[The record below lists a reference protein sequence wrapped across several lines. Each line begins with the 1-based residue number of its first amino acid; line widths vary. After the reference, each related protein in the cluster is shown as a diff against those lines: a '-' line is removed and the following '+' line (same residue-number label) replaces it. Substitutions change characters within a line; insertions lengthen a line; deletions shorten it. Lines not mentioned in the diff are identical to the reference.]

1 MSEYGVKIKNYEAGS
16 IYGVELGV
24 RTAYDYKDAMLTNS
38 LFLDFLKEN
47 GLNIHKS
54 GSTRDVICINFN
66 YGTRSFDEELKNI
79 KKCGKEH
86 RIERHAARA
95 SGNAGRILKAEQRK
109 VRLDA
114 MYQAAVRNQSLF
126 IKTSAD
132 DIRIKFYEEGVRIN
146 YPKKNGGVETIEYRM
161 LYRTP
166 GKAKKGSCMFIRK
179 SLFKKAREFLYMGI
193 KLPKKNAPIVEIGA
207 YSSLITSTIEG
218 RIKIEP
224 SEILVIKDIDS
235 VFKTNVISIEVDE
248 NNECK
253 AVPYSDYEV
262 VNTLFD
268 GQALID
274 SSIFPSWGN
283 GYILLRQHMFKAAAF
298 SSNIQLF
305 FKDYFGDR
313 YETATVT
320 DMWGHEMLAK
330 NVKLI
335 TTENACKFLKFSGI
349 TFDYWG
355 EWVRKNGSLFGIVKT
370 AHHSKL
376 GDVQRMSYQMVNALD
391 IESTLS
397 VMHESREYI
406 QALRT
411 DDRVFLDYL
420 RRNANFSKDYEVLV
434 ALCEKI
440 PEFVDCDYFR
450 QRRNKII
457 LDYVQNMKTGR
468 IIQNADN
475 LTIVGSPFAM
485 LLHSVGADWHS
496 DPTFAHEDGTI
507 QCWTNRFGNGEYLAE
522 FRSPFNSANNLGY
535 LHNIRSDEMDRYM
548 NLGQLCIAV
557 NMIETDFQQRNNGS
571 DMDSDSIYT
580 TNQVDIVTHAK
591 WCYENKPTIVNNIP
605 KDKNIYDSSLHSFA
619 IVDNALSASQTDIG
633 ESSNLAQICLSY
645 TYNYEDQKYE
655 DAVCILAVLA
665 QVAIDSAKRR
675 FSVDVT
681 SEIKRIK
688 RLVDIKSNGYPLF
701 WLSIRRGFNPQLINK
716 NIKCPMNILY
726 GYNLPKQEKKSPA
739 IPFADFFVHH
749 KAPTDRCFARKVEEF
764 IQKYS
769 IKLTEYNKQEE
780 QSYDE
785 YLLLRYDYD
794 ELIEDIRRLT
804 MSKNTV
810 ALMSWL
816 INRAFMITPE
826 IQKNNGRIT
835 SKLSKNKSLLLKT
848 LYDANPKALLKCFEK
863 NVKNPSKTS
872 TPVFEKP
879 FKH

>member
-1 MSEYGVKIKNYEAGS
+1 MRVISEYGVKIKNYEAGS
-16 IYGVELGV
+16 IYGIELGV
-24 RTAYDYKDAMLTNS
+24 RTAYDCKDAMLTNS

-66 YGTRSFDEELKNI
+66 YGTRSFEDEIKNI

-86 RIERHAARA
+86 RIERHAAKA
-95 SGNAGRILKAEQRK
+95 SGNRGRVLKAEQRK
-109 VRLDA
+109 ARLGA
-114 MYQAAVRNQSLF
+114 MYQTAVRNQSLF
-126 IKTSAD
+126 MKTSAD

-179 SLFKKAREFLYMGI
+179 SLFKKARDFLYMGI

-335 TTENACKFLKFSGI
+335 TTENACKFLKFSDI
-349 TFDYWG
+349 TFDYWS

-496 DPTFAHEDGTI
+496 DPTFKHEDSCI

-522 FRSPFNSANNLGY
+522 FRSPFNSSNSLGY
-535 LHNIRSDEMDRYM
+535 LHNVRSDEMDRYM

-557 NMIETDFQQRNNGS
+557 NMIETDFQARNNG
-571 DMDSDSIYT
+571 
-580 TNQVDIVTHAK
+580 
-591 WCYENKPTIVNNIP
+591 
-605 KDKNIYDSSLHSFA
+605 L
-619 IVDNALSASQTDIG
+619 
-633 ESSNLAQICLSY
+633 
-645 TYNYEDQKYE
+645 TYWPSVQKC
-655 DAVCILAVLA
+655 A
-665 QVAIDSAKRR
+665 
-675 FSVDVT
+675 
-681 SEIKRIK
+681 
-688 RLVDIKSNGYPLF
+688 
-701 WLSIRRGFNPQLINK
+701 
-716 NIKCPMNILY
+716 
-726 GYNLPKQEKKSPA
+726 
-739 IPFADFFVHH
+739 
-749 KAPTDRCFARKVEEF
+749 
-764 IQKYS
+764 
-769 IKLTEYNKQEE
+769 
-780 QSYDE
+780 
-785 YLLLRYDYD
+785 
-794 ELIEDIRRLT
+794 
-804 MSKNTV
+804 
-810 ALMSWL
+810 
-816 INRAFMITPE
+816 
-826 IQKNNGRIT
+826 
-835 SKLSKNKSLLLKT
+835 
-848 LYDANPKALLKCFEK
+848 
-863 NVKNPSKTS
+863 
-872 TPVFEKP
+872 
-879 FKH
+879 